1 MLSAFFLLSSI
12 VLGGAL
18 IQMFREKEHLQQA
31 LHKYASL
38 ASQEETERQLD
49 LNICLKQDEINHLL
63 AEQEQLSIE
72 ISNLQKRIYDL
83 QEEECVQVLGFYNPQ
98 CYFPDSNAYRTRLK
112 QIKLEQKRM
121 EDNDEVIVI
130 HRGLTMNGDAKQGQ
144 KLTKSYAKLV
154 FEAFK
159 SECKSA
165 IVKVNFSNL
174 SAQERS
180 IKNKYKRLNTL
191 SEIVYLEIRKKYLEL
206 WVWELHLTYELK
218 VKEQEEKEQR
228 RINDDQRKQEDR
240 ERREIEKAVKE
251 AEAAAERE
259 RRYQQDLE
267 KAEKALQERALIS
280 EKERNQLEAEV
291 QNLKNLIAK
300 ATGDRERA
308 TSRSKMIKSGV
319 IYVLSNT
326 GSLGRDVYRICMT
339 KSSKPDDY
347 VREMTPIVP
356 FPFDIH
362 FRIESE
368 DASDTLERLRTCF
381 SNRRVNLINGRREFF
396 RVSFDEINQAIDEI
410 AKQTGVL
417 KNIHCERVPEAY
429 EYRRTVAAERR
440 KGQDVNSVSSV
451 SDLLNETA

>member
-1 MLSAFFLLSSI
+1 
-12 VLGGAL
+12 
-18 IQMFREKEHLQQA
+18 
-31 LHKYASL
+31 
-38 ASQEETERQLD
+38 
-49 LNICLKQDEINHLL
+49 
-63 AEQEQLSIE
+63 
-72 ISNLQKRIYDL
+72 
-83 QEEECVQVLGFYNPQ
+83 
-98 CYFPDSNAYRTRLK
+98 
-112 QIKLEQKRM
+112 
-121 EDNDEVIVI
+121 
-130 HRGLTMNGDAKQGQ
+130 
-144 KLTKSYAKLV
+144 
-154 FEAFK
+154 
-159 SECKSA
+159 
-165 IVKVNFSNL
+165 
-174 SAQERS
+174 
-180 IKNKYKRLNTL
+180 
-191 SEIVYLEIRKKYLEL
+191 
-206 WVWELHLTYELK
+206 
-218 VKEQEEKEQR
+218 
-228 RINDDQRKQEDR
+228 
-240 ERREIEKAVKE
+240 
-251 AEAAAERE
+251 
-259 RRYQQDLE
+259 
-267 KAEKALQERALIS
+267 
-280 EKERNQLEAEV
+280 V